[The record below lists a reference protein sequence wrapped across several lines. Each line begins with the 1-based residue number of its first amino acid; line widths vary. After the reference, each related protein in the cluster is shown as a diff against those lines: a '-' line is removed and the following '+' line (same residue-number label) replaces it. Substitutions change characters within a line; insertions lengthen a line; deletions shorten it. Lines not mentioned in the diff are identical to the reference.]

1 MNNNTVRDEFNKWW
15 DDMDKPSLP
24 RVTKRIGIN
33 YDYFLH
39 WRAGRKN
46 MGDDKLNKVIKHI
59 RK

>member
-1 MNNNTVRDEFNKWW
+1 MNNTKVRDEFNQWW
-15 DDMDKPSLP
+15 IDMDKPSLP

-46 MGDDKLNKVIKHI
+46 MSDEKLKRVINHI